1 MKNYL
6 KNHKISKKLSIVFVI
21 IIVLFIITSTVS
33 VIGLV
38 RVGSQ
43 TETFYNVPFQ
53 NVENTMSMRIGL
65 QLIVKSMLIA
75 VTDEDQDAVTKAL
88 NDATKWGET
97 IQSNIKFVEANTTYQ
112 DEIQSIRDGVNKM
125 ADIRGQVTDLLKQNT
140 QDGKNQALSLI
151 LDQYIPTADP
161 VITTLNTLGTHQ
173 DEIASST
180 ITSSKNVQ
188 TITEIILLTVFLVSL
203 FVVIYFAQLITKLL
217 TKPILE
223 LRDAAEEL
231 RKGNLN
237 VLVTYSSNDEL
248 GELTDSLTGMA
259 GIFKD
264 IIPDINYCLGGMATG
279 DFTISTKVRDSYA
292 GDFNPILT
300 AMSGIKRQLRDTIS
314 KLQDAVSQV
323 RGGAQNMS
331 QGSQTLANGA
341 SDQAASVEEL
351 TATMQELTNHV
362 ENNTRETLSA
372 ASEAKKVGE
381 EAETSKQHMDKMI
394 QAMEHISRTSNQIQ
408 EIIDTIEEIASQ
420 TNLLSL
426 NAAIEAARA
435 GEAGR
440 GFAVVADEIRQLAS
454 QSATAATNTRNLIQS
469 AITEIA
475 NGNAIVTDTS
485 SALNEVIRDVS
496 HIVGTIDKIRISS
509 VKQTASR
516 ENVNKGIEQIASVVQ
531 DTSAT
536 AQESAAISQE
546 LFAQSETLAEL
557 ISTFKVS

>member
-1 MKNYL
+1 MKNLL
-6 KNHKISKKLSIVFVI
+6 KNYKIGKKLTFVFSLIIAFFVI
-21 IIVLFIITSTVS
+21 SSGVS
-33 VIGLV
+33 VVGLL

-43 TETFYNVPFQ
+43 TESFYNVPFQ

-75 VTDEDQDAVTKAL
+75 VIDDDQDAVTKAL
-88 NDATKWGET
+88 NDAAQWGET
-97 IQSNIKFVEANTTYQ
+97 IQNNIKFVEENTTKQ

-125 ADIRGQVTDLLKQNT
+125 ANIRNQVTNLLDQNT
-140 QDGKNQALSLI
+140 DDTKKQALSLI
-151 LDQYIPTADP
+151 LDEYIPAADP
-161 VITTLNTLGTHQ
+161 VIATLNSLGTFQ
-173 DEIASST
+173 DETAEDT
-180 ITSSKNVQ
+180 IQNSRSIQ
-188 TITEIILLTVFLVSL
+188 TITVIMLLAVFLFSL

-217 TKPILE
+217 TKPILDLKE
-223 LRDAAEEL
+223 AAEEI
-231 RKGNLN
+231 RKGNLDVQVN
-237 VLVTYSSNDEL
+237 YSSDDEL
-248 GELTDSLTGMA
+248 GDLPNSLTGMVE
-259 GIFKD
+259 IIKD
-264 IIPDINYCLGGMATG
+264 LIPDVNYCLGGMATG
-279 DFTISTKVRDSYA
+279 DFTISTKVRNSYV

-362 ENNTRETLSA
+362 ENNTQETLSA

-381 EAETSKQHMDKMI
+381 EAEISKQHMDRMI
-394 QAMEHISRTSNQIQ
+394 LAMNHISKTSNQIQ

-469 AITEIA
+469 AITEIT

-485 SALNEVIRDVS
+485 SALNEVIRDVNQ
-496 HIVGTIDKIRISS
+496 IVNTIDNIRNSS
-509 VKQTASR
+509 VRQTQSM
-516 ENVNKGIEQIASVVQ
+516 ENVNQGIDQIASVVQ

-557 ISTFKVS
+557 ISTFKVI